1 MMISYS
7 VTAIMVDMLQSHA
20 DRPLTE
26 AEIENRGIAADQ
38 VTRDTA
44 RRQGFRSWLGQWHWR
59 MPQRHAAFAAQGSAY
74 DRPVS

>member
-20 DRPLTE
+20 DQPLTE

-38 VTRDTA
+38 VTSETA
-44 RRQGFRSWLGQWHWR
+44 RRQGFRSMLRQWHWR
-59 MPQRHAAFAAQGSAY
+59 VPMRHAAFAAQCSAY
-74 DRPVS
+74 DRQVS